1 MVTNKFLS
9 ETNMLAGN
17 ILEADAK
24 DLKKKYDK
32 PKFSYLYW
40 PVVIPGYS
48 GVDDELHIT
57 AKFLGTDK
65 FKHAEV
71 FDLIKDKLQH
81 IDLNAL
87 EWEAVEFDTK
97 SDGKVKV
104 LEFKKF
110 PQHMQDVHDALHSLR
125 ADDYP
130 NYRPHVTVPAEL
142 WGAVKETKKQPLDVG
157 MAIGPIELK
166 VHGTVYNVEHMN
178 EGKGR
183 KLVGDE
189 LEACALYFGL
199 SNLGLADGRVNK
211 WVHTYAGNMKKLRS
225 LLDGELVANAESDGM
240 YDQMMDEV
248 SGWRRDAAKGDEWVI
263 ETWDKLKATG
273 ERK

>member
-1 MVTNKFLS
+1 MVTNRFLS

-48 GVDDELHIT
+48 GVEDELHIT
-57 AKFLGTDK
+57 AKFLGNDK

-71 FDLIKDKLQH
+71 FNLIMDKLQSVNPS
-81 IDLNAL
+81 DL

-97 SDGKVKV
+97 NDGKVKV

-110 PQHMQDVHDALHSLR
+110 PSHMQEVHDALNSLR
-125 ADDYP
+125 KDDYP
-130 NYRPHVTVPAEL
+130 NYRPHVTVPEAL

-166 VHGTVYNVEHMN
+166 VHGKVYNAEHMN
-178 EGKGR
+178 EAKGR
-183 KLVGDE
+183 KLTGDE

-199 SNLGLADGRVNK
+199 SNLGLADARINR
-211 WVHTYAGNMKKLRS
+211 WVHNNAGNMKKLRS
-225 LLDGELVANAESDGM
+225 LLAGEFVANAESDEMHDGF
-240 YDQMMDEV
+240 MDEV
-248 SGWRRDAAKGDEWVI
+248 ADWRKLAAKGDDFVI
-263 ETWDKLKATG
+263 ETWDKLMATG
-273 ERK
+273 ER